1 MRRMFPVLVLSGRCS
16 RKQTV
21 IGSLRQGPLVEVS
34 RSRLLKGKRGEE
46 YEQDHDRAPSW
57 GDCAVSSRM
66 RLHDECCFGPNRQG
80 NRIPRHGAH
89 CRSHCWQVRGEER
102 RWRNQIY
109 VRGER
114 RDEISGN
121 WPRFAKGSSEGR
133 QGYGAVSR
141 ARFTISRDQCD
152 QAVAAIGVMEINT
165 HTQFCGVIGNPVEH
179 SLSPAIHNAAFQKL
193 GLNFVYLAFRVD
205 AIGDAIKGL
214 RALGGFRGASVTIPH
229 KVSVVHFLD
238 DIESMAQ
245 QIGAVNTILA
255 IDGKLIGYNTD
266 ATGALRAL
274 REGGAPLKNETVAML
289 GSGGAARAIAFALAV
304 ESGISCL
311 ILLGIEEKERTALAA
326 DLRTKT
332 TMNVVD
338 SYLDE
343 AALKAVLPHAR
354 VLIHCTPIGMA
365 PKVGKSCVPAVLL
378 HRRLTVMDIVYNP
391 RNTQL
396 LLDARA
402 AGCCTIPGLEM
413 FLHQATAQFE
423 LWTNKAA
430 PTDVMRAVLESQFS

>member
-1 MRRMFPVLVLSGRCS
+1 
-16 RKQTV
+16 
-21 IGSLRQGPLVEVS
+21 
-34 RSRLLKGKRGEE
+34 
-46 YEQDHDRAPSW
+46 
-57 GDCAVSSRM
+57 
-66 RLHDECCFGPNRQG
+66 
-80 NRIPRHGAH
+80 
-89 CRSHCWQVRGEER
+89 
-102 RWRNQIY
+102 
-109 VRGER
+109 
-114 RDEISGN
+114 
-121 WPRFAKGSSEGR
+121 
-133 QGYGAVSR
+133 
-141 ARFTISRDQCD
+141 
-152 QAVAAIGVMEINT
+152 MEINT

-193 GLNFVYLAFRVD
+193 GMNFVYLAFRVD

-229 KVSVVHFLD
+229 KVSVVPFLD

-343 AALKAVLPHAR
+343 AALKAVLPQAR

-378 HRRLTVMDIVYNP
+378 HPGLTVMDIVYNP

-413 FLHQATAQFE
+413 FLHQAAAQFE

-430 PTDVMRAVLESQFS
+430 PTDVMRAVLESRFS